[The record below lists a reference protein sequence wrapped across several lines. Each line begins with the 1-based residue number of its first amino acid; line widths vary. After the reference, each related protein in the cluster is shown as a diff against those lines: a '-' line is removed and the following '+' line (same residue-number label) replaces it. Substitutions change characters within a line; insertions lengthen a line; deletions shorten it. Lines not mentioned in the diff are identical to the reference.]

1 MSPEEAVLNRIVDLN
16 TSAGTRVYM
25 LKLPQ
30 NVTLPAVRVQV
41 IDDPGDYHLRGGSR
55 PQVARVQVDAVAQ
68 EASGV
73 GAYEVALQLADEING
88 DDLGSGLSGAIWSAA
103 GSPTSLDVIGAFRV
117 DRQPMYDPEE
127 LRQVR
132 IRQDYSIH
140 YRS

>member
-1 MSPEEAVLNRIVDLN
+1 MSPEEAVLDRIVALN
-16 TSAGTRVYM
+16 TIAADRVYM

-30 NVTLPAVRVQV
+30 AVTLPAVRVQV

-73 GAYEVALQLADEING
+73 DPYADAMQLAQEING
-88 DDLGSGLSGAIWSAA
+88 DDIGSGLSGATWVS
-103 GSPTSLDVIGAFRV
+103 GSPSLQIIGAFRV
-117 DRQPMYDPEE
+117 DRQPTYDPEE

-132 IRQDYSIH
+132 IRQDYFIH
-140 YRS
+140 YR